1 VGHGGGKNITSN
13 TALEIIT
20 TQGNLMTNRFD
31 SCNSIEEVVFQAMGF
46 ASTCWENMSGTGVFQ
61 STLAKDAG
69 DEAVAK
75 INEIMGG

>member
-1 VGHGGGKNITSN
+1 
-13 TALEIIT
+13 
-20 TQGNLMTNRFD
+20 MTNRFD